1 MKSICELVQ
10 ALDGGLVPV
19 VRRGAESFRLG
30 SSYNG
35 RYAAERWADRYVE
48 ERVENVIL
56 FGLGDCHIVLQ
67 LLRKVPGYVLVYEPD
82 PAIFQE
88 VRRSPLFA
96 KFRDEQKLYILYGG
110 EDQWIPLR
118 DVITDILNDDC
129 VETTAVLTHPGYLAR
144 YQEEYK
150 MLMDVC
156 EMVCDAMGFTQGA
169 IQRHMEAMLANIIDN
184 IPYMKDGVPLARL
197 AKYWDPDVPVIM
209 VAAGPSLKKNMEVLR
224 QIDQRAYL
232 FCADAA
238 LPTLLKAGIVPDL
251 VASTDGIKNMNCFEE
266 PGSFDIPYLVSSNTK
281 HEIIKNISS
290 TKIFGYDHKSVRVI
304 FEKQGIEVAQI
315 PAQFGIAA
323 GIFAAL
329 TELGTR
335 QIVLVGQDL
344 AYSEDK
350 KSHTEGRDEGFVE
363 EKASLTE
370 GYYGGEVYTRM
381 DWEKFREWFEEMI
394 DLLPSDRVVIN
405 ATEGGAKIHGSVQM
419 SLQDVIDQLPER
431 RSSFADVV
439 SDERVKISEK
449 EYQGI
454 MADWKRMIADIEKIK
469 RNGYRKTFFETDYH
483 NIPAMDL
490 VIGYMR
496 YLKDVPERKERF
508 RLAVDYVYDEI
519 HKKIGSKETGK

>member
-1 MKSICELVQ
+1 MKNRCELVQ

-19 VRRGAESFRLG
+19 VHRGAETFRLG

-35 RYAAERWADRYVE
+35 RYAAERWVDHYVE
-48 ERVENVIL
+48 ERVENVVL
-56 FGLGDCHIVLQ
+56 FGLGDCQIVLQ

-88 VRRSPLFA
+88 VRQSPLFS
-96 KFRDEQKLYILYGG
+96 KFRDKQKLYILYGG
-110 EDQWIPLR
+110 KDQWIPLR

-129 VETTAVLTHPGYLAR
+129 VETTAVFVHPGYLAR
-144 YQEEYK
+144 YQEEFN
-150 MLMDVC
+150 MLTEVC
-156 EMVCDAMGFTQGA
+156 QLVCDAMGFTQGA

-197 AKYWDPDVPVIM
+197 AKFWDPDIPVIM

-281 HEIIKNISS
+281 HEIIKNLTS
-290 TKIFGYDHKSVRVI
+290 TKIFGYDHKVVRII
-304 FEKQGIEVAQI
+304 FEKQGIEAAQI

-323 GIFAAL
+323 GIFASL
-329 TELGTR
+329 TELGTK

-350 KSHTEGRDEGFVE
+350 KSHTDGRDEGFVE

-370 GYYGGEVYTRM
+370 GYYGGMVYTRM

-419 SLQDVIDQLPER
+419 SLQEVVDQLPER
-431 RSSFADVV
+431 RSSFSDVV

-519 HKKIGSKETGK
+519 HKKIGGKETEQ

>member
-1 MKSICELVQ
+1 M
-10 ALDGGLVPV
+10 
-19 VRRGAESFRLG
+19 
-30 SSYNG
+30 
-35 RYAAERWADRYVE
+35 
-48 ERVENVIL
+48 
-56 FGLGDCHIVLQ
+56 
-67 LLRKVPGYVLVYEPD
+67 
-82 PAIFQE
+82 
-88 VRRSPLFA
+88 
-96 KFRDEQKLYILYGG
+96 
-110 EDQWIPLR
+110 
-118 DVITDILNDDC
+118 
-129 VETTAVLTHPGYLAR
+129 
-144 YQEEYK
+144 
-150 MLMDVC
+150 
-156 EMVCDAMGFTQGA
+156 
-169 IQRHMEAMLANIIDN
+169 
-184 IPYMKDGVPLARL
+184 
-197 AKYWDPDVPVIM
+197 
-209 VAAGPSLKKNMEVLR
+209 
-224 QIDQRAYL
+224 
-232 FCADAA
+232 
-238 LPTLLKAGIVPDL
+238 
-251 VASTDGIKNMNCFEE
+251 
-266 PGSFDIPYLVSSNTK
+266 
-281 HEIIKNISS
+281 
-290 TKIFGYDHKSVRVI
+290 
-304 FEKQGIEVAQI
+304 
-315 PAQFGIAA
+315 
-323 GIFAAL
+323 
-329 TELGTR
+329 
-335 QIVLVGQDL
+335 LVGQDL

-394 DLLPSDRVVIN
+394 ELLPSDRVVVN

-419 SLQDVIDQLPER
+419 SLQDVIDQLPEH